1 MYMHC
6 LAADSLK
13 KLYWKLI
20 YSCPLGFGGGLLSWD
35 VGGDLSPILFSD
47 GGLLSSETGGDMFP
61 ILGSDGGL
69 LSLGIG
75 VYILS
80 LELVVVSIE
89 LCTVVNVSKSSL

>member
-20 YSCPLGFGGGLLSWD
+20 YSCPLGFDGGLLSWG
-35 VGGDLSPILFSD
+35 V
-47 GGLLSSETGGDMFP
+47 GGDMFP